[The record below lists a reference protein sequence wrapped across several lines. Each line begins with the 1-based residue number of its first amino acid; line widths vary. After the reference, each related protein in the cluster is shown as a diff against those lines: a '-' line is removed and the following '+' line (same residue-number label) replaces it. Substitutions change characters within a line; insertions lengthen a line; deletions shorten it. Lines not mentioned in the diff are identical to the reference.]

1 MKPEAGSPVNTM
13 NKHKRYVKCR
23 FLVVLLLSFGGVVT
37 AFAQSADPVIP
48 AAELPETKNDYQY
61 FDLNCNVDPWGG
73 YFAPARWHC
82 NVRKNDALA
91 DVSSADQH
99 DAYGE
104 SPLVVVGRHAE
115 VMESW
120 SIEIPAPGYLSFRLK
135 PAEMANLE
143 ALRVSVNDRAVGF
156 KLRSDGLYYS
166 PYLRTGDRFVL
177 HIPAGKT
184 TYHWTNLLFHTNY
197 SSVIV
202 RPGEADPRRRYA
214 PIEADLIQ
222 RVFFPSDRPGQWPV
236 FDLDGDPETQ
246 EDQLELRS
254 TNERFSV
261 QYKDELGADDA
272 GFYLQRTFTIQEKCS
287 RGNRML
293 RSRRWVSLPLIVE

>member
-1 MKPEAGSPVNTM
+1 M
-13 NKHKRYVKCR
+13 CR
-23 FLVVLLLSFGGVVT
+23 FLVVLLLSYGGSIT
-37 AFAQSADPVIP
+37 SFAQSAHSGFHDPEIQ
-48 AAELPETKNDYQY
+48 AESSDYQY

-73 YFAPARWHC
+73 YFAPGRWHC
-82 NVRKNDALA
+82 NVRKDDDLA
-91 DVSSADQH
+91 EAPSADEH
-99 DAYGE
+99 DHYGE
-104 SPLVVVGRHAE
+104 TPLVVVGLDTE

-135 PAEMANLE
+135 PAEMANIE
-143 ALRVSVNDRAVGF
+143 ALRVSVNDRDIDF
-156 KLRSDGLYYS
+156 RLRSDGLYYS

-202 RPGEADPRRRYA
+202 RPGETEARRRYV

-222 RVFFPSDRPGQWPV
+222 RVVFPSDGPGQWPV
-236 FDLDGDPETQ
+236 FDLDGDPET
-246 EDQLELRS
+246 EDDRLELRS
-254 TNERFSV
+254 TTERFSV
-261 QYKDELGADDA
+261 QYTDEIQADDA
-272 GFYLQRTFTIQEKCS
+272 GFYLQRTFVIQEQCS

-293 RSRRWVSLPLIVE
+293 RSRRWVDLPLIVE